1 MSKKDGK
8 KDELYQ
14 LWIQHVDLAWTTATY
29 LGPAE
34 DKGKV
39 NVKLN
44 MNGTVLSI
52 PGPLHP
58 PRIWGIYEKVSNEE
72 LQAKCDNLVDLETIN
87 EGIILHH
94 VKTRFQGR
102 KIYTLVGT
110 ILIAVNPYQS
120 FPDLYK
126 EDVMEKVRKRVAQG
140 STPTPHVFTI
150 AANALSEMIMQVRD
164 QSVLISGESGSGKT
178 ETTKKLLQFLSN
190 AGSKK
195 NDIAS
200 AILDSNPILESFG

>member
-1 MSKKDGK
+1 M
-8 KDELYQ
+8 
-14 LWIQHVDLAWTTATY
+14 WIQHADLAWTTATY
-29 LGPAE
+29 LGPSE
-34 DKGKV
+34 DKGKI
-39 NVKLN
+39 NVKLDL
-44 MNGTVLSI
+44 NGTVLSI
-52 PGPLHP
+52 TGP
-58 PRIWGIYEKVSNEE
+58 RAIYSAVSNEE
-72 LQAKCDNLVDLETIN
+72 LQAKCDNLVELETIN

-140 STPTPHVFTI
+140 STPIPHVFTI

-178 ETTKKLLQFLSN
+178 ETTKKLLQFLST
-190 AGSKK
+190 AASKK
-195 NDIAS
+195 GKTFDIAT